1 MKRLPLTPG
10 FLKTGLMMMS
20 MALPAFAARPAM
32 FTGLAARSAALVPDS
47 VASYE
52 TPHFLIVYST
62 RGPHAMASVDKN
74 QDGVNDY
81 LVSLGAAAERAWSL
95 AIDSMGFKT
104 PPLVADTTWYYKVPI
119 PAGKLAIEVGDMGN
133 FSPGFKGS
141 PVLGYAVAPSKTPG
155 KIAEILIEN
164 DFKYD
169 SSGTSLP
176 VLVYSPRKN
185 PNGDSV
191 LYNFSSAESIEK
203 GWATAIAHEFFH
215 CVEMS
220 YENTYIYAF
229 HEMSAAWFAMRA
241 QPTVTYHWGTNQEF
255 LTLLNGG
262 VFQGDGQALFLRA
275 LAKYAGDGVIRQL
288 WELRSRNVTQDFL
301 YPEEQWM
308 TRAADS
314 VKLDLSGF
322 FKYYASEVGC
332 MLSNAVC
339 DLNDN
344 GSYSYELPTYR
355 TMDAK
360 ITDTT
365 YAYIANLCNPW
376 GGGYYGLSGNAI
388 HGVYQ
393 SYRIKNN
400 DVSVASGYVLHLPS
414 RKGEAF
420 SLDHGAVVISANP
433 EDEVV
438 AVYGFSAQ
446 GAGIVGYPTK
456 ASASVGIIRR
466 PNALPAGIQGRYDL
480 KGRQVLE
487 GRGLFIE
494 RSTDGSVRRMVGFGK

>member
-344 GSYSYELPTYR
+344 GTYQSEIPTFR
-355 TMDAK
+355 IMSMTV
-360 ITDTT
+360 TDTLDS
-365 YAYIANLCNPW
+365 YLDFVVNPW
-376 GGGYYGLSGNAI
+376 SGSCYGLAGNTI
-388 HGVYQ
+388 HGSYQ
-393 SYRIKNN
+393 NFRISKL
-400 DVSVASGYVLHLPS
+400 DSSVVSGFCLHLPS
-414 RKGEAF
+414 QKSESF
-420 SLDHGAVVISANP
+420 TLDNGPVVIAANSG
-433 EDEVV
+433 DEVLV
-438 AVYGFSAQ
+438 VYGLAAK
-446 GAGIVGYPTK
+446 GASVTGIPTK
-456 ASASVGIIRR
+456 ALSNVGIIRR

>member
-1 MKRLPLTPG
+1 MKRHPLTPG
-10 FLKTGLMMMS
+10 FLKTGLMMMF

-95 AIDSMGFKT
+95 AIDSMGFKA

-344 GSYSYELPTYR
+344 GAYQSEIPRYSVIDKPIVDSTRSYLGFGVNT
-355 TMDAK
+355 
-360 ITDTT
+360 
-365 YAYIANLCNPW
+365 W
-376 GGGYYGLSGNAI
+376 GGNFYGLSGSSI
-388 HGVYQ
+388 HGEY
-393 SYRIKNN
+393 SNYRIINGVKTAA
-400 DVSVASGYVLHLPS
+400 SVYVLYLPS
-414 RKGEAF
+414 RKGIAF
-420 SLDHGAVVISANP
+420 SLDQGPVVISTTAG
-433 EDEVV
+433 DQSVI
-438 AVYGFSAQ
+438 VYGFTAQ
-446 GAGIVGYPTK
+446 GATILGYPTK

-466 PNALPAGIQGRYDL
+466 PNVLPAGIQGRYDL